1 MTFAGNLAFWGVLW
15 GPLRILHPL
24 WQEKDAF
31 LRLPRSTCA
40 SGYKHHK
47 CCVTMLQG
55 RIREGYWESR
65 RVEGTH
71 TRDTGEKDKS
81 VASYL
86 LRVLAR
92 FFLSALPGIYR
103 RQIKFDWGQK
113 MACAKSGVVFL
124 KSCTTISVL
133 HSRPQLLLSPNSHR
147 ICRVMC
153 LILHLYQT
161 YKHLLK
167 EQKISYPMLVS
178 GHGLVEWVQ
187 RYACAKLGETIWL
200 AGG

>member
-1 MTFAGNLAFWGVLW
+1 MLHYSVARSNL
-15 GPLRILHPL
+15 R
-24 WQEKDAF
+24 Q
-31 LRLPRSTCA
+31 
-40 SGYKHHK
+40 
-47 CCVTMLQG
+47 
-55 RIREGYWESR
+55 GYWESR